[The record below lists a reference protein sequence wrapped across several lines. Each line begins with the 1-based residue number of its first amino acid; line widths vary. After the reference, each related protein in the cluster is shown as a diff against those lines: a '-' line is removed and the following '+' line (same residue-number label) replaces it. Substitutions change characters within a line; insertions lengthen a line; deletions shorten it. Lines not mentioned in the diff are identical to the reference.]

1 MMENTP
7 DWKCPVC
14 NRAITSSINELV
26 HDGFFQDIKDSLPRN
41 GSVDTVV
48 VEVDGTWRTEDYKL
62 GNSRKVLEHQ
72 EKLRNGTVPSAG
84 GSRASS
90 IGMGKDGTPLDVKP
104 ELGSSNTSLA
114 VPNGTMRGNSKT
126 KTPAAV
132 IELDDDDDDDHQ
144 YGNDD
149 TPPPP
154 SRSQANGGLN
164 RGQGGTGS
172 RVIDLTLSD
181 SDDDDGASSSIVG
194 MGSRAPSIRTPG
206 GVKSTGLSIP
216 LSTNRTP
223 IPGSGSAASADG
235 GGGGGAVASIASSGS
250 TVNGTTSGNGNGTT
264 STMTAAGVKR
274 RYDSEALYDDLWNNE
289 DSNAALR
296 ERDEHEGRP
305 SQMAR
310 YS

>member
-26 HDGFFQDIKDSLPRN
+26 HDGFFQDIKDSLPQN
-41 GSVDTVV
+41 GNVDTVV
-48 VEVDGTWRTEDYKL
+48 VEIDGTWRTEDYKL
-62 GNSRKVLEHQ
+62 GNSKKVQEHQ
-72 EKLRNGTVPSAG
+72 EKLRNGVVQSVG
-84 GSRASS
+84 NSRASS
-90 IGMGKDGTPLDVKP
+90 IGLGKDGTPLDVKP
-104 ELGSSNTSLA
+104 EIGSSNTSLS
-114 VPNGTMRGNSKT
+114 VPNGTSRGNSKS

-132 IELDDDDDDDHQ
+132 IELDDDDDDDHP

-154 SRSQANGGLN
+154 SRSQMNGNLT
-164 RGQGGTGS
+164 RGQEGTGS

-181 SDDDDGASSSIVG
+181 SDDDDDGASSSIVG

-223 IPGSGSAASADG
+223 VARTASSING
-235 GGGGGAVASIASSGS
+235 VGGATSIASSGS
-250 TVNGTTSGNGNGTT
+250 TVNGTANDKNAST

-296 ERDEHEGRP
+296 EREEHDHEGRP

-310 YS
+310 YI